1 MTDFD
6 TICNEVQ
13 KKKRTYR
20 PMSPEIVLTSS
31 FYFDDFNEY
40 AEATSNEFEHYV
52 YTRGTNPTTELLEE
66 KLAKME
72 EGERCK
78 VFASGMGAISAT
90 FFTMLKAN
98 DHVIF
103 VNTVYGTTVSLI
115 RYMER
120 YQISYDIVNSTDTD
134 VILSYIKDETHIIYM
149 ESPSSQKFELI
160 DLEAIAKVAKQ
171 KDIITVIDNTWA
183 TPIYQRP
190 LVHGIDIVIHSCSK
204 YIGGHSDIVAG
215 AVISSKQTVELIEE
229 KGFLYLGATCSPL
242 NSYLALRGLRTMPV
256 RMRQFTKNICT
267 VLDYLST
274 DKRIKKIHHP
284 YCGNAW
290 QKQLAEKYL
299 DGYGSLFGIDMV
311 DDDLDKLKVF
321 VIALQVFTLGVS
333 WGGFECL
340 VLPVFKGNNQQAI
353 IDRGLDVTHLRIYV
367 GLENPQELI
376 EDIKAAL
383 TIAYGK

>member
-215 AVISSKQTVELIEE
+215 ASSI
-229 KGFLYLGATCSPL
+229 
-242 NSYLALRGLRTMPV
+242 
-256 RMRQFTKNICT
+256 
-267 VLDYLST
+267 
-274 DKRIKKIHHP
+274 
-284 YCGNAW
+284 
-290 QKQLAEKYL
+290 
-299 DGYGSLFGIDMV
+299 
-311 DDDLDKLKVF
+311 
-321 VIALQVFTLGVS
+321 
-333 WGGFECL
+333 
-340 VLPVFKGNNQQAI
+340 
-353 IDRGLDVTHLRIYV
+353 
-367 GLENPQELI
+367 
-376 EDIKAAL
+376 
-383 TIAYGK
+383 